1 MDIRLIRTPALYLV
15 GFMGSGKTTIGA
27 ALADELGWTFSD
39 LDKEIEAMSGL
50 TIPQI
55 FEQQG
60 EAEFRRKEHEAL
72 ARKVRTAQYGQPVVV
87 ALGGGAFAQAD
98 NFELLQGNG
107 ITLWL
112 DAPFE
117 LIRARIATQTHRPLA
132 RDPEKFAALFKERQA
147 AYGLA
152 DYRVAVEGDDQ
163 RASVQSILSLPILD

>member
-39 LDKEIEAMSGL
+39 LDKEIEAASGL
-50 TIPQI
+50 TIPEI
-55 FEQQG
+55 FEQHG
-60 EAEFRRKEHEAL
+60 EAEFRKREHEAL
-72 ARKVRTAQYGQPVVV
+72 ARRVRTAQHGQPMVV
-87 ALGGGAFAQAD
+87 ALGGGAFAQAN
-98 NFELLQGNG
+98 NFEMLSGNG

-117 LIRARIATQTHRPLA
+117 LIRARIAAQTHRPLA

-147 AYGLA
+147 AYALA
-152 DYRVAVEGDDQ
+152 DYRVGVEGDDA
-163 RASVQSILSLPILD
+163 RASVLSILSLPILD